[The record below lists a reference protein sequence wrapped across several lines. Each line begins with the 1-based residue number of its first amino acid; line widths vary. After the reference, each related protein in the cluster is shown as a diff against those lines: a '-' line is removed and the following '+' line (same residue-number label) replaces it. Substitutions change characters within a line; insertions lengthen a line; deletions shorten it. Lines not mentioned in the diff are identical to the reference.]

1 MCSKDNEIR
10 EATRW
15 IKWAVSAV
23 IAVHFFAILT
33 AVTGLAV
40 GYAPPPRLCAEAN
53 HKFAPYLE
61 LVFLQNPYRFYAP
74 NPGCDPT
81 MWVRIGYSDG
91 SVRWLDFP
99 RPSELAAPVV
109 KQRLLAMP
117 RSAVATVPAGES
129 PDDVML
135 SPMSQICLASYVR
148 GLVRSYSIDSAD
160 GWPVLTEDVEVYRID
175 QRCMQPFE
183 AREDWRFT
191 DLRLRDATYLGTFF
205 VNGKMREGPRGEP
218 VPMPELAA
226 RIIQESIASEPAT
239 ILLAESTLP
248 RPIVALLQQHPDL
261 AGSDQAD
268 LAQRVRIAIE
278 GDSRN
283 QELAE
288 PHELAADGTARVQ
301 SDDDQNYMPP
311 EYSKKAALA
320 VPSP

>member
-1 MCSKDNEIR
+1 MCSQENEIR
-10 EATRW
+10 EASRW

-81 MWVRIGYSDG
+81 MWVRIHYSDG

-99 RPSELAAPVV
+99 RLSESAAPVL

-117 RSAVATVPAGES
+117 RSAVETVPAGEN
-129 PDDVML
+129 PGDVML

-148 GLVRSYSIDSAD
+148 GLVRSHAIDSAD

-175 QRCMQPFE
+175 QRCMLPFE
-183 AREDWRFT
+183 AREDWQFA
-191 DLRLRDATYLGTFF
+191 DLRLREAKYLGTFF

-226 RIIQESIASEPAT
+226 RIIQESIASEPSP
-239 ILLAESTLP
+239 ILP
-248 RPIVALLQQHPDL
+248 RPIVALLQQHPNLSEGDE
-261 AGSDQAD
+261 AD
-268 LAQRVRIAIE
+268 LAERVRVAIE
-278 GDSRN
+278 GDSGSL
-283 QELAE
+283 ELAE
-288 PHELAADGTARVQ
+288 PLELAVDGTARKQ
-301 SDDDQNYMPP
+301 SDDDRNSMSPQ
-311 EYSKKAALA
+311 YSERAALA
-320 VPSP
+320 ARSP